1 MSTRA
6 TVHFRYMGKT
16 EAIVYRHNDGYPEGL
31 GKDLQDFLD
40 YVKEYIPD
48 NRFTDPTYLA
58 SKWVVWAASAHVEQK
73 KICFAQWAPHL
84 LDFLSV
90 GVVMQDP
97 GDIDYR
103 YYVDCNPEP
112 YYIARGAPI
121 QDMPVISHVEV

>member
-40 YVKEYIPD
+40 YVKECIPD

-58 SKWVVWAASAHVEQK
+58 SKWVVWDASAH
-73 KICFAQWAPHL
+73 ANSSG
-84 LDFLSV
+84 LDFLGV

-97 GDIDYR
+97 CDINYR

-121 QDMPVISHVEV
+121 QDMPAISHVEV

>member
-31 GKDLQDFLD
+31 GKDLQDFL
-40 YVKEYIPD
+40 EYIKIRLKD

-58 SKWVVWAASAHVEQK
+58 SKWVVWDSK
-73 KICFAQWAPHL
+73 KYTKDND

-97 GDIDYR
+97 GDINYR

>member
-16 EAIVYRHNDGYPEGL
+16 AAIVYRHNDGYPEGL
-31 GKDLQDFLD
+31 GQDLQSFLD
-40 YVKEYIPD
+40 YVKEWIPD
-48 NRFTDPTYLA
+48 NRFSDPSYLA
-58 SKWVVWAASAHVEQK
+58 AKWVVWDAK
-73 KICFAQWAPHL
+73 KHDNADKPNSYD

-97 GDIDYR
+97 GDINYR

-121 QDMPVISHVEV
+121 QDMPAISHVEV

>member
-31 GKDLQDFLD
+31 GKDLQYFL
-40 YVKEYIPD
+40 EYINIRLKD

-58 SKWVVWAASAHVEQK
+58 SKWVVWDSK
-73 KICFAQWAPHL
+73 KYAKDND

-97 GDIDYR
+97 GDINYR

>member
-6 TVHFRYMGKT
+6 TIHFRYMGKT

-40 YVKEYIPD
+40 YVKECIPD
-48 NRFTDPTYLA
+48 NRFTAPTYLA
-58 SKWVVWAASAHVEQK
+58 SKWVVWDASAP
-73 KICFAQWAPHL
+73 ANSSG
-84 LDFLSV
+84 LDFLGV
-90 GVVMQDP
+90 GGVMQDP

-121 QDMPVISHVEV
+121 QDLPVISHVEV